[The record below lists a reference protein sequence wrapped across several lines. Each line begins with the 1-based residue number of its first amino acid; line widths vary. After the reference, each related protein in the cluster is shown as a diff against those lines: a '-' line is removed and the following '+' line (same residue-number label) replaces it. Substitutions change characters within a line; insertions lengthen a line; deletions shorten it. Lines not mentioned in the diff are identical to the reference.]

1 MAQTDAL
8 ARSAAESNL
17 GEVLMS
23 AMALQKTSDKRVQ
36 GNAWT
41 MLDHHSRALGDLAE
55 VLSDGAAPLPTEPGA
70 EQKQMLERLRSLQG
84 TQFDQA
90 YLAHQVEAHQRS
102 VSLCEQAS
110 QLPAEKVANYA
121 RITLPVLRAHAEI
134 VQYRQSQPP
143 EPLPVQ

>member
-36 GNAWT
+36 DNAWT

-110 QLPAEKVANYA
+110 QLPDDKWPIMPA
-121 RITLPVLRAHAEI
+121 
-134 VQYRQSQPP
+134 
-143 EPLPVQ
+143 